1 MFMVQKENIELEC
14 KGKKNM
20 KSGAN
25 VWSKYLG
32 KKRGKKLILGFCIGL
47 KLLGPNNFI
56 FLLKKLEKGSSQSP
70 KF

>member
-1 MFMVQKENIELEC
+1 
-14 KGKKNM
+14 M